1 MERVAKLTANVAVG
15 SLLALAVASQATA
28 KEQPGQIT
36 VFVAKKIVTMDP
48 TQPTATAVAVRD
60 GQILSVGSLQDL
72 APWLKDNKH
81 TIDEQ
86 FKDKVLMPG
95 FIDPHLHPLLG
106 AIAFQTVWITPEPW
120 SVMGEKTPA
129 TLGQEAYRKALKT
142 AFDARKKDAPIFMSW
157 GYSADSHATFRARC
171 WTAFRK
177 TSRSSCCSVPC
188 TRSTSTRRCWSF

>member
-1 MERVAKLTANVAVG
+1 MRHSIRALGGA
-15 SLLALAVASQATA
+15 LLALIVAAPTLA
-28 KEQPGQIT
+28 KDPPGAIT

-48 TQPTATAVAVRD
+48 TLPVATAVAVRD

-72 APWLKDNKH
+72 EPWLKNNRH

-129 TLGQEAYRKALKT
+129 TLGQDAYRKALKS
-142 AFDARKKDAPIFMSW
+142 AFEARKKDAPIFMTW
-157 GYSADSHATFRARC
+157 GYSADSHGDLSGEVLDSTFRR
-171 WTAFRK
+171 
-177 TSRSSCCSVPC
+177 TSPSSCCSVPC
-188 TRSTSTRRCWSF
+188 TRSTSTRRCSLS